1 MNEAMVNT
9 QGQQD
14 AVHDRVYAIRDLLC
28 DVQNLYSRMSALGI
42 PLKVRLNC
50 GKTDPW
56 DTSRIHFDCED
67 GDVLSLLAGRC
78 VRGVCLPFTSYSAP
92 EPKEAKDADE
102 A

>member
-1 MNEAMVNT
+1 MNEAMENT
-9 QGQQD
+9 QEPQNF
-14 AVHDRVYAIRDLLC
+14 VHDRVYAIRDMLC

-42 PLKVRLNC
+42 PIKIRLNC
-50 GKTDPW
+50 GPKELW
-56 DTSRIHFDCED
+56 ESSRIQFDCED
-67 GDVLSLLAGRC
+67 DDVIRLLAGRC